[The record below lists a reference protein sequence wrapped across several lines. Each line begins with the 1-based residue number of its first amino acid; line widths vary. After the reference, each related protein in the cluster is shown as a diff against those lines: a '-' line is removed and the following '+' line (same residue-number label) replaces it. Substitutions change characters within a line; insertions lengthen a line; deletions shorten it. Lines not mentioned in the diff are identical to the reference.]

1 MTKSPETVS
10 VSLTRD
16 EWRDVKM
23 SLLVNAGRWAEYG
36 AKLEDELRRSSHYRI
51 SNGLVD
57 LCASIEDQSDAWD
70 GTTAEDPSDAWDGTT
85 AEDQSDAWD
94 GTTAED
100 TEECMSDDELV
111 SLFAKCLRDTY
122 RDAKGL

>member
-70 GTTAEDPSDAWDGTT
+70 GTTAED
-85 AEDQSDAWD
+85 QSDAWD